1 MHVLESKVER
11 LVVQYCESHD
21 ILCEKLVLAS
31 MAGWPDRTLLY
42 RGQVMFLE
50 LKRPGERPSPLQQYV
65 LDGLT
70 RKGFH
75 ARWADNADKATH
87 IIHNW
92 KKHVD
97 SHTI

>member
-1 MHVLESKVER
+1 
-11 LVVQYCESHD
+11 
-21 ILCEKLVLAS
+21 
-31 MAGWPDRTLLY
+31 
-42 RGQVMFLE
+42 MFLE